1 MPKSIDIAGM
11 KPGKLTL
18 VIECTLLF
26 GLIPGLL
33 LWFQL
38 HQNIPFFPVLFGFLS
53 LTLLIGWRDPNVS
66 FRPQTQTASP
76 KKLILRIAAAAIG
89 LTLLTALFYPP
100 LLFRLPRERPQL
112 WLMVMLLYPLLSVA
126 PQEFLFRTFFMQRYR
141 PVFGEGATMLW
152 VNALAFAWAHIFF
165 LNLIAPI
172 LSLIAGLLLAHTW
185 QKNRS
190 FRTVCLE
197 HALYGQ
203 IVFTCGIGWFFYQG
217 STAAIQQ
224 MTP

>member
-1 MPKSIDIAGM
+1 M

-18 VIECTLLF
+18 AIECTFLF

-38 HQNIPFFPVLFGFLS
+38 HQHVPFFPVLFGFLS
-53 LTLLIGWRDPNVS
+53 LTLLIGWRDPNVKFNPPS
-66 FRPQTQTASP
+66 SP
-76 KKLILRIAAAAIG
+76 TRLKYILFRIAAAALG
-89 LTLLTALFYPP
+89 LILLTGLFYPQ

-112 WLMVMLLYPLLSVA
+112 WLLVMLLYPLLSVA

-141 PVFGEGATMLW
+141 PLFGDGVGMLW
-152 VNALAFAWAHIFF
+152 VNAFAFAWAHIFF

-185 QKNRS
+185 QKTKS
-190 FRTVCLE
+190 FRIVCLE